1 MQKRADISESR
12 CEIKSDTEWKG
23 QAGTEGC
30 KASCGVV
37 FSGLKQLNRVS
48 YMRFVS
54 WMHKNI
60 WGLALRA
67 TVIRSCTRTEL
78 DFVTCLKLS
87 TQFHWGFFTLIFF
100 LILLVSSFL
109 QTPKCVYHLFC
120 SYQALCNSVFVA
132 LIKQPVD
139 PGSHSRNYT
148 YYDFLF
154 HLLNEARI
162 DLDKSSCNQ

>member
-12 CEIKSDTEWKG
+12 HEIKSDTEWKG

-54 WMHKNI
+54 WMHKNMRAGTESNSYQI
-60 WGLALRA
+60 MYQDWAWLCDLLELALYSISLR
-67 TVIRSCTRTEL
+67 L
-78 DFVTCLKLS
+78 LYFD
-87 TQFHWGFFTLIFF
+87 FF

-120 SYQALCNSVFVA
+120 TYQALCNSVFVA

-139 PGSHSRNYT
+139 PGSHSGNYT
-148 YYDFLF
+148 YHDFLF

-162 DLDKSSCNQ
+162 ELDKS